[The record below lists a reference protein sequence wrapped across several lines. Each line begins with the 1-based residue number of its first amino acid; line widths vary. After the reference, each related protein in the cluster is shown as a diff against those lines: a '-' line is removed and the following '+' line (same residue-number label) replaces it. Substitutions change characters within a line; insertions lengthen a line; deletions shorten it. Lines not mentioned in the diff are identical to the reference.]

1 MSNHSPTGNPVR
13 PRVRGKAL
21 SAILL
26 PLAVAAAVL
35 GDDFDLSRSTIDGG
49 GLVFSTG
56 GDFELSGT
64 MGQPDAGVM
73 SNGSFALTGGFWF
86 QQVPADC
93 NVDGGVDLYDYASF
107 EACMSGP
114 DGGLLE
120 PACVCFDL
128 DVDGDVDL
136 QDWCEFQ
143 HSFSG

>member
-13 PRVRGKAL
+13 SRVGGKAPL
-21 SAILL
+21 AILL
-26 PLAVAAAVL
+26 PLALAAVVL
-35 GDDFDLSRSTIDGG
+35 GGDLELSRSTIDGG
-49 GLVFSTG
+49 GIMFSTG

-64 MGQPDAGVM
+64 TGQPDAGVM

-86 QQVPADC
+86 QQVPGDC
-93 NVDGGVDLYDYASF
+93 NGDGGVDLFDYATF

-114 DGGLLE
+114 DGGLSE

-136 QDWCEFQ
+136 QDACEFQ
-143 HSFSG
+143 RAFSG

>member
-1 MSNHSPTGNPVR
+1 M
-13 PRVRGKAL
+13 
-21 SAILL
+21 
-26 PLAVAAAVL
+26 
-35 GDDFDLSRSTIDGG
+35 
-49 GLVFSTG
+49 FSTG

-64 MGQPDAGVM
+64 IGQPDAGVM
-73 SNGSFALTGGFWF
+73 SNGPCALTGGFWF

-114 DGGLLE
+114 DGGLSE

-136 QDWCEFQ
+136 QDACEFQ
-143 HSFSG
+143 RAFSG